1 MPDFEKSEDYGLFVA
16 KTTSSFEAEHLL
28 QSLLMR
34 LSSVVNV
41 ADLRRLARRR
51 LPPVV
56 FDYIDGGAEG
66 EITLRANEQAFEEVT
81 FRPRQ
86 CVETPNPDL
95 RTTVLGT
102 TFDLPFLLAP
112 VGFCGMFWP
121 RGESVAAREANAAG
135 TAYILSTFSA
145 TRLEDVRAA
154 APGVLWYQL
163 YVPGGRAVAEA
174 AIARAR
180 AAGYSVLVVTI
191 DTPISGMRERD
202 IRSGAGPLL
211 KGDVAASLPHLWQLV
226 THPRWLMDYLLDGAP
241 RVFPNVELPGGGP
254 MPAGDTSLLLA
265 QTNVTWKDLSWI
277 RNAWGGP
284 LVVKGVHTGDV
295 ARQAVDAGADAIVV
309 SNHGGRQLDGVA
321 ASLRVL
327 PEVAAAVGDRVD
339 VLMDGGVRRGGDIVK
354 ALSLGARAVLIGRA
368 YAWALGA
375 AGGPGVARAI
385 EILTTDL
392 TRTMRLLGCASVNAL
407 DTSFVE
413 TPAHFSRRGV

>member
-1 MPDFEKSEDYGLFVA
+1 V
-16 KTTSSFEAEHLL
+16 
-28 QSLLMR
+28 R
-34 LSSVVNV
+34 LSGVVNI

-66 EITLRANEQAFEEVT
+66 ELTLRANERAFAEVT

-86 CVETPNPDL
+86 CVEPRAIDL

-102 TFDLPFLLAP
+102 TFELPFLLAP
-112 VGFCGMFWP
+112 VGFCRMFYP
-121 RGESVAAREANAAG
+121 RGESVAAREASAAG
-135 TAYILSTFSA
+135 TAYILSTFSG

-154 APGVLWYQL
+154 ASGPLWYQL

-180 AAGYSVLVVTI
+180 AAAYAALVVTI
-191 DTPISGMRERD
+191 DTPVSGLRERD
-202 IRSGAGPLL
+202 IRRGAGPLL
-211 KGDVAASLPHLWQLV
+211 KGPSAASLPHLLQFA
-226 THPRWLMDYLLDGAP
+226 THSRWLIDYVADGAP
-241 RVFPNVELPGGGP
+241 RVFPNVELPGVGA
-254 MPAGDTSLLLA
+254 MPCGDTSILLEE
-265 QTNVTWKDLSWI
+265 TNISWRDLDWI
-277 RNAWGGP
+277 RDAWRGP

-295 ARQAVDAGADAIVV
+295 ARQAVDAGADAVVV

-321 ASLRVL
+321 ASLQSL
-327 PEVAAAVGDRVD
+327 SEVVAAVGDRVE
-339 VLMDGGVRRGGDIVK
+339 VLMDGGIRRGADIIK
-354 ALSLGARAVLIGRA
+354 ARSLGARAVLIGRA

-385 EILTTDL
+385 EILKVDL
-392 TRTMRLLGCASVNAL
+392 ARTMRLLGCFALDEL

-413 TPAHFSRRGV
+413 VPADWPRRVRPSRD